1 MRILAEPIV
10 ASGQITLQPCYLV
23 GACAGYENRSLRLYN
38 EGSSTATANLKVLT
52 LSVDA
57 TSIPLPG
64 IYCPSGLYAVI
75 DHGDAVVYY
84 YLAE

>member
-1 MRILAEPIV
+1 MRIIAEPLT
-10 ASGQITLQPCYLV
+10 ASEQVTLQPCYLV
-23 GACAGYENRSLRLYN
+23 GACAGYENRSLYLYN
-38 EGSSTATANLKVLT
+38 EGASTATAALKVLT

-64 IYCPSGLYAVI
+64 IYCPNGIYAVL